1 MIRLKRLLLCKIS
14 FARTYGKQNQPH
26 VLKITQKY
34 VILFQRYKT
43 MRVFIALN
51 IPDKMRDNLERSAN
65 QFRDLATG
73 GNFTKKENYHVTL
86 HFLGNVEP
94 NNLIY
99 IQSAMD
105 AIKNVPAPRLAISQ
119 FAILRASD
127 IVCARFNKNTNLINL
142 HETLADNLEK
152 MGFTVEHRAYRPH
165 VTMIRKYSF
174 GLPFSE
180 VTKCVDV
187 YNKPFDAP
195 EVVLYESVFGEDGV
209 TYNPLYSVILPIEE

>member
-1 MIRLKRLLLCKIS
+1 
-14 FARTYGKQNQPH
+14 
-26 VLKITQKY
+26 
-34 VILFQRYKT
+34 

-65 QFRDLATG
+65 QFKTLATS

-86 HFLGNVEP
+86 HFLGNVEQ

-105 AIKNVPAPRLAISQ
+105 SVKNLPAPRLAVNQ
-119 FAILRASD
+119 FAILRASN
-127 IVCARFNKNTNLINL
+127 IVCARFNKNANLTEL
-142 HETLADNLEK
+142 HDVLADKLEQS
-152 MGFTVEHRAYRPH
+152 GFNVEHRAYRPH
-165 VTMIRKYSF
+165 VTMIRKYAFS
-174 GLPFSE
+174 LPFSE

-195 EVVLYESVFGEDGV
+195 QVVLYESVFTDNGV
-209 TYNPLYSVILPIEE
+209 TYRPLYSVTLPIEE